1 MAILLVEYEFGL
13 RFDEVS
19 FVVPFECKDPKAKV
33 ERVYGKSVKNAAN
46 VNETVGAILVR
57 DRVIDGQGEPTLQH
71 VIVVKQ
77 SGRLCEI
84 PAEAGVLVGTFSSSQ
99 GRHLWHVFVP
109 KVPLS
114 APRLNQGRVASPPPL
129 EGVDG
134 TPLAGSGTAP

>member
-1 MAILLVEYEFGL
+1 MTILLVEYEFGL

-19 FVVPFECKDPKAKV
+19 FVVPFECRDPKAKV

-46 VNETVGAILVR
+46 INETVGAILVR
-57 DRVIDGQGEPTLQH
+57 DQIVDGQGDIVIKH

-77 SGRLCEI
+77 TGRLCEI
-84 PAEAGVLVGTFSSSQ
+84 PSEAGALVGTFSSSQ

-114 APRLNQGRVASPPPL
+114 APRLNAIPGASPAPT
-129 EGVDG
+129 EAA
-134 TPLAGSGTAP
+134 AGKLRAEIETVP

>member
-1 MAILLVEYEFGL
+1 MTILLVEYEFGL

-19 FVVPFECKDPKAKV
+19 FSIPFECKDAKAKV

-57 DRVIDGQGEPTLQH
+57 DRVIDGQEEPTLKH

-77 SGRLCEI
+77 TGRLCEI
-84 PAEAGVLVGTFSSSQ
+84 PEEAGALVGTFSSSQ

-114 APRLNQGRVASPPPL
+114 APRSSAGLVSSPAPSEASAGRLRAEIETVP
-129 EGVDG
+129 
-134 TPLAGSGTAP
+134 